1 MGQSPPFSV
10 GRADLWPQS
19 QGGRIPPLSLEG
31 GLAMECGG
39 AGAGGGTPGGDPTVT
54 GATKGQLGS
63 GPVEPGHGWPSG
75 EGVAVEV
82 GVVSGTYHSV
92 WAEGRGH
99 APDQ

>member
-39 AGAGGGTPGGDPTVT
+39 AGAGGGTPGGGPHSHRGHQ
-54 GATKGQLGS
+54 GATWK
-63 GPVEPGHGWPSG
+63 WPCR
-75 EGVAVEV
+75 ARA
-82 GVVSGTYHSV
+82 
-92 WAEGRGH
+92 WLAIR
-99 APDQ
+99 